1 MLLRFRNALT
11 TFPKMLPCAVM
22 EVQMPLLT
30 VNIAAKTFDEITR
43 LVGKGLYS
51 GMDQFIEVAA
61 LNQLALE
68 RGVSPEELMQKG
80 HREPPTSSMAG
91 RAPTRAPTGNGREKS
106 RAPLAQRK
114 ATSSTV
120 PERDVATLT
129 EHTGLDHWSGDGPAP
144 MPAKSRPEGEH

>member
-1 MLLRFRNALT
+1 MRPFPKPILHFV
-11 TFPKMLPCAVM
+11 TFPKHIDNFRKAATIRGM

-43 LVGKGLYS
+43 LVGRGLYS

-68 RGVSPEELMQKG
+68 RGASPEELKHKG

-91 RAPTRAPTGNGREKS
+91 RPSAPTRAPTGNGREKS
-106 RAPLAQRK
+106 RASLAPLK

-120 PERDVATLT
+120 PESDVATL
-129 EHTGLDHWSGDGPAP
+129 
-144 MPAKSRPEGEH
+144 K